1 MTKISLKTLEHLQ
14 VNDQDQTVYYGV
26 DQDWYPDP
34 RRQKSGCGPS
44 VACHMIAYLDA
55 TRQVFNNQ
63 KKIGRMNECVQLM
76 DEVWDYVTPG
86 ERGIPRISHFYESFL
101 AYARAKGSQLEVS
114 ALEIPEEGSRPD
126 FQEVVE
132 FIKQGLRQDVPVAF
146 LNLCNG
152 QEEELEGWHW
162 VTIIEID
169 CTDNQQIF
177 VRILDEG
184 LIKTINLSLWYQTT
198 LKGGGLVYFTT

>member
-1 MTKISLKTLEHLQ
+1 MIKISLTTLEYLQ
-14 VNDQDQTVYYGV
+14 VNDQDQNIFYGV

-44 VACHMIAYLDA
+44 VACHMIVHLDA

-63 KKIGRMNECVQLM
+63 KKISQMDDCMQLM

-101 AYARAKGSQLEVS
+101 AYARAKGAQLEVYS
-114 ALEIPEEGSRPD
+114 LEIPQEDIRPE
-126 FQEVVE
+126 FSEVVD
-132 FIKQGLRQDVPVAF
+132 FITAGLEQDVPVAF

-152 QEEELEGWHW
+152 REEELEGWHW

-169 CTDNQQIF
+169 PADQQQVLI
-177 VRILDEG
+177 RILDEG

-198 LKGGGLVYFTT
+198 QKGGGLVYFIT